1 LLLTKS
7 DSIRLLTQI
16 GFTEIQ
22 AKLFLVLTDLGKTD
36 AKTLSKQA
44 NVPRPAT
51 YRALGELQE
60 KGIVERIISSPQ
72 QFKTIPLQQVY
83 DVIIGEKAKEYTQ
96 TLERAKELILKLEAE
111 KKKETTQRNYT
122 ISVLEGKTALI
133 NRTKAAH
140 SNAQQSVFC
149 CSTLERWLQLSYEI
163 AETIAD
169 ALARGVQYRSIIE
182 ANQNPSFSKETKKLM
197 LHPNFKVRITQ
208 TPVQLNGALFDGKE
222 ASINFYPSKSIAE
235 SPMIWTDQP
244 SLIIGFQDHFDKLW
258 GNIESAQMTICQQ
271 RIETQISCALAC
283 P

>member
-1 LLLTKS
+1 LLLIKN
-7 DSIRLLTQI
+7 DNIRLLTQI
-16 GFTEIQ
+16 GFTETQ

-44 NVPRPAT
+44 NLTRPAT
-51 YRALGELQE
+51 YRALSELQE
-60 KGIVERIISSPQ
+60 KGIVEKIISTPQ
-72 QFKTIPLQQVY
+72 QFKTIPLQDLY
-83 DVIIGEKAKEYTQ
+83 DVMISKRAQEYTQ
-96 TLERAKELILKLEAE
+96 TLERAKEFILKLEAE
-111 KKKETTQRNYT
+111 KKEETTERDYT

-163 AETIAD
+163 GEIIAD
-169 ALARGVQYRSIIE
+169 SLAKGVQYRSVLE

-208 TPVQLNGALFDGKE
+208 NPVQLNGAIFDGKE

-235 SPMIWTDQP
+235 SPMIWTNQP
-244 SLIIGFQDHFDKLW
+244 SLLIGFQDHFDKFW
-258 GNIESAQMTICQQ
+258 E
-271 RIETQISCALAC
+271 ISKE
-283 P
+283 PR